1 MRGHS
6 EAQEVKL
13 GLKYPG
19 EWKFGTTESA
29 DAVPADAVDEFFALT
44 VQIASSADS
53 PKSVLELFKSTFASF
68 HGRSYSS
75 SSSYEWAESDLSSL
89 MHECAERSPTF
100 IDAYWTSIS
109 KMEQTGVPAPGVE
122 YLNSI
127 LTKYGIPYVIDP
139 PKLLRAQ
146 GDAILL
152 KVAEQAYNSASPRT
166 SLERYLLVSELGH
179 GGFGRVYHAK
189 RTTSVGTFNFA
200 IKILDPSPF
209 VQNRE
214 TAKAR
219 FCREVETLQRLQ
231 HRAIV
236 SYVDAGFDS
245 EGRPYLV
252 MPLIAGVTLR
262 EACDGRKVEEVVGL
276 MLQVLEAI
284 EYAHNNNVL
293 HRDLKPGNILVRE
306 SDRQPI
312 VVDFGHAYLF
322 EEMSTTSL
330 TTSSL
335 VGTLGYIPSEVFANP
350 RERSPLHDIFSC
362 GVITYELVAR
372 RLPDPHDYH
381 ALANLDVQY
390 ASLDTVLIRA
400 LSAARLRFHSAEE
413 FADALRN
420 IRVQK

>member
-1 MRGHS
+1 
-6 EAQEVKL
+6 
-13 GLKYPG
+13 
-19 EWKFGTTESA
+19 
-29 DAVPADAVDEFFALT
+29 
-44 VQIASSADS
+44 
-53 PKSVLELFKSTFASF
+53 
-68 HGRSYSS
+68 
-75 SSSYEWAESDLSSL
+75 
-89 MHECAERSPTF
+89 
-100 IDAYWTSIS
+100 
-109 KMEQTGVPAPGVE
+109 
-122 YLNSI
+122 
-127 LTKYGIPYVIDP
+127 
-139 PKLLRAQ
+139 
-146 GDAILL
+146 
-152 KVAEQAYNSASPRT
+152 
-166 SLERYLLVSELGH
+166 
-179 GGFGRVYHAK
+179 
-189 RTTSVGTFNFA
+189 
-200 IKILDPSPF
+200 
-209 VQNRE
+209 
-214 TAKAR
+214 
-219 FCREVETLQRLQ
+219 
-231 HRAIV
+231 
-236 SYVDAGFDS
+236 
-245 EGRPYLV
+245 
-252 MPLIAGVTLR
+252 
-262 EACDGRKVEEVVGL
+262 
-276 MLQVLEAI
+276 
-284 EYAHNNNVL
+284 VL

>member
-219 FCREVETLQRLQ
+219 FCREVETLQRLHFSRENHHIVAQ
-231 HRAIV
+231 HADLAVAPDQTVRHHSPGHIAHLA
-236 SYVDAGFDS
+236 DA
-245 EGRPYLV
+245 EYIAHLRPA
-252 MPLIAGVTLR
+252 LI
-262 EACDGRKVEEVVGL
+262 DF
-276 MLQVLEAI
+276 LE
-284 EYAHNNNVL
+284 N
-293 HRDLKPGNILVRE
+293 
-306 SDRQPI
+306 
-312 VVDFGHAYLF
+312 
-322 EEMSTTSL
+322 
-330 TTSSL
+330 
-335 VGTLGYIPSEVFANP
+335 
-350 RERSPLHDIFSC
+350 
-362 GVITYELVAR
+362 
-372 RLPDPHDYH
+372 
-381 ALANLDVQY
+381 
-390 ASLDTVLIRA
+390 
-400 LSAARLRFHSAEE
+400 RFQHTGHSALQLIGQ
-413 FADALRN
+413 FIDDGVQADVHLLLFR
-420 IRVQK
+420 

>member
-1 MRGHS
+1 VRGHS

-189 RTTSVGTFNFA
+189 RTTSVEPS
-200 IKILDPSPF
+200 IL
-209 VQNRE
+209 
-214 TAKAR
+214 
-219 FCREVETLQRLQ
+219 
-231 HRAIV
+231 
-236 SYVDAGFDS
+236 
-245 EGRPYLV
+245 
-252 MPLIAGVTLR
+252 
-262 EACDGRKVEEVVGL
+262 
-276 MLQVLEAI
+276 
-284 EYAHNNNVL
+284 
-293 HRDLKPGNILVRE
+293 
-306 SDRQPI
+306 
-312 VVDFGHAYLF
+312 
-322 EEMSTTSL
+322 
-330 TTSSL
+330 
-335 VGTLGYIPSEVFANP
+335 
-350 RERSPLHDIFSC
+350 RSR
-362 GVITYELVAR
+362 Y
-372 RLPDPHDYH
+372 
-381 ALANLDVQY
+381 
-390 ASLDTVLIRA
+390 LIRV
-400 LSAARLRFHSAEE
+400 LSFRIVRRQKHGSAGRLKRFKDSSTVRSSHMSMLDSTARDDLT
-413 FADALRN
+413 L
-420 IRVQK
+420 

>member
-1 MRGHS
+1 M
-6 EAQEVKL
+6 

-19 EWKFGTTESA
+19 EWKFSTAEDSDVVPT
-29 DAVPADAVDEFFALT
+29 DAVNEFFALAL
-44 VQIASSADS
+44 QIASSADS
-53 PKSVLELFKSTFASF
+53 PKSILELFKSNFANF
-68 HGRSYSS
+68 HGKTYSS
-75 SSSYEWAESDLSSL
+75 SSSYDWAESDLSSL
-89 MHECAERSPTF
+89 MYECAGRTPTF
-100 IDAYWTSIS
+100 IDAFWTSVS
-109 KMEQTGVPAPGVE
+109 KIQQTGIPTPGVE
-122 YLNSI
+122 YLNSV
-127 LTKYGIPYVIDP
+127 LTKHGIPYVIAP
-139 PKLLRAQ
+139 PELIRAH
-146 GDAILL
+146 GDAIIF
-152 KVAEQAYNSASPRT
+152 KSTERTDNSAASGT
-166 SLERYLLVSELGH
+166 ISLERYSLVRELGH
-179 GGFGRVYHAK
+179 GGFGRVYHAE

-214 TAKAR
+214 MAMAR

-236 SYVDAGFDS
+236 SYVDAGIDC

-262 EACDGRKVEEVVGL
+262 DACDGRKVEEVVGL

-284 EYAHNNNVL
+284 DYAHNNNVL
-293 HRDLKPGNILVRE
+293 HRDLKPGNILVRG

-322 EEMSTTSL
+322 DEMTTTSL

-372 RLPDPHDYH
+372 HLPDPHDYQ
-381 ALANLDVQY
+381 ALANLDMQY
-390 ASLDTVLIRA
+390 QNLDVVLMKA
-400 LSAARLRFHSAEE
+400 LAGARSRFSSAKE

-420 IRVQK
+420 TLRR